1 MNPEAPSSDTG
12 HEDTATGEPVNVGIG
27 SAAHARLQRLKEDEY
42 FADMMD
48 GYRFAVGLALAHGGA
63 TTDFS
68 ERKNMFNVGS
78 LDPDKSLYYAVAA
91 LRREDTMPVYK
102 TMERLATW
110 GVDEMDRQAAEG
122 ELSFVKILEATRALG
137 DDR

>member
-1 MNPEAPSSDTG
+1 MSE
-12 HEDTATGEPVNVGIG
+12 EDKVMSEIQGEDDGYEPVNVGIG
-27 SAAHARLQRLKEDEY
+27 SAAHARLQRLKEDGY

-63 TTDFS
+63 TTDFA

-78 LDPDKSLYYAVAA
+78 LDPDKSLYFAVAA
-91 LRREDTMPVYK
+91 LRRDEQSPVYK

-110 GVDEMDRQAAEG
+110 GVDEMDRQAADG
-122 ELSFVKILEATRALG
+122 TLSFITLLAHTQIPQE
-137 DDR
+137 